1 MKKIFKSKGALL
13 LIILGLSAVLIKV
26 ARPNQDSDLVTKT
39 IDQPERSWNV
49 VPSIGPFSNLQM
61 ILSLQ
66 KK

>member
-1 MKKIFKSKGALL
+1 M
-13 LIILGLSAVLIKV
+13 IILGLSAGLIKV
-26 ARPNQDSDLVTKT
+26 ARPIQDSDFVSKT